1 MTERLVIIGGDAA
14 GMSAAAGARR
24 RRSVD
29 QLEIVAFER
38 GHHTSYSACGIP
50 YFVGDVVHDAEA
62 LVART
67 PEAHRA
73 AGIDVRMRHEVV
85 EIDPASK
92 SVIVRNLD
100 ARVDEPAELIEPY
113 SQLVIATGATPYR
126 PPLPGLDAAGVYGVQ
141 TLDDGIRL
149 RSVVDIAAP
158 KHVVVVGAGYIGIEM
173 AEALLRRGSSVTVI
187 CAQQTPMTSL
197 DPDMGEL
204 ITAAMLGLGIDLHL
218 GEHVVSLDVEHGH
231 VVAARTA
238 DARYPAD
245 LVVLG
250 TGAHPNAALAEAAG
264 IVIGPTGGIA
274 TDDHQRT
281 SVEGVYAAGDCVE
294 TRHLV
299 TGEPIAIALGT
310 HANKQGRV
318 VGINTTG
325 GDAVFPGV
333 IGTAVTKVCEYEVAR
348 TGLNER
354 EAASAGLDAFPT
366 KIEGTSRASYYPE
379 PAPLW
384 VKVVTERGTGRLL
397 GAQIVGREGAAK
409 RIDVLAACIWNRM
422 TVEEIISVDLGYAPP
437 FSPVWDPVLV
447 AARVAAAT
455 AQA

>member
-1 MTERLVIIGGDAA
+1 VTERLVVIGGDAA

-38 GHHTSYSACGIP
+38 GRHTSYSACGIP
-50 YFVGDVVHDAEA
+50 YFVSDLVHSAES

-67 PEAHRA
+67 PEEHRDK
-73 AGIDVRMRHEVV
+73 GIDVRLRHEVV

-100 ARVDEPAELIEPY
+100 ARVDEPAELMEPY
-113 SQLVIATGATPYR
+113 DQLVIATGATPFR
-126 PPLPGLDAAGVYGVQ
+126 PPLPGLGAAGVHGLQ
-141 TLDDGIRL
+141 TLEDGIRL
-149 RSVVDIAAP
+149 RSLVDETAP
-158 KHVVVVGAGYIGIEM
+158 LHVVVVGAGYIGVEM
-173 AEALLRRGSSVTVI
+173 AEALLRRGIQVTVI
-187 CAQQTPMTSL
+187 CSQPAPMSSL
-197 DPDMGEL
+197 DPDMGDL
-204 ITAAMLGLGIDLHL
+204 IADALRGLGVDLHL
-218 GEHVVSLDVEHGH
+218 GEHVVSFDVEHGR
-231 VVAARTA
+231 VVAAVTA
-238 DARYPAD
+238 AGRYPAD

-250 TGAHPNAALAEAAG
+250 TGARPNVALAEAAG
-264 IVIGPTGGIA
+264 IEIGPTGGIV

-281 SVEGVYAAGDCVE
+281 SADGVFAAGDCVE

-299 TGEPIAIALGT
+299 TGAPVAIALGT

-333 IGTAVTKVCEYEVAR
+333 IGTAVTKVCGYEVAR

-354 EAASAGLDAFPT
+354 EAADAGIDAFPT
-366 KIEGTSRASYYPE
+366 VIEGTSRAAYFPE
-379 PAPLW
+379 PAPLR
-384 VKVVTERGTGRLL
+384 VKLVTERGTGRVL
-397 GAQIVGREGAAK
+397 GGQIVGKEGAAK
-409 RIDVLAACIWNRM
+409 RIDVLAACIWNSM
-422 TVEEIISVDLGYAPP
+422 TAEEIISVDLGYAPP

-455 AQA
+455 VER